1 MFKKTIVLFILLIFL
16 NGCSSNKVKD
26 ISVSLNTKESDF
38 YTYLGYLVI
47 PKINMKLGFYD
58 YESQLNDVNKNIELI
73 NTGISNTYLI
83 AAHSGTGTLAY
94 FNNLRYLEI
103 NDEIYLKFKNKTNKY
118 KIKNI
123 SRKIKDGK
131 IKISKE
137 ENQIIL
143 VTCDQ
148 IVKGYNLIIE
158 GKLIKN

>member
-58 YESQLNDVNKNIELI
+58 YESKLNDVNKNIELI

-94 FNNLRYLEI
+94 FNDLRYLEI

-137 ENQIIL
+137 GNQIIL

>member
-1 MFKKTIVLFILLIFL
+1 MFKKIIVLCILLIFL

-58 YESQLNDVNKNIELI
+58 YESKLNDVNKNIELI

-94 FNNLRYLEI
+94 FNDLRYLEI

>member
-73 NTGISNTYLI
+73 NTGILNTYLI

-94 FNNLRYLEI
+94 FNDLRYLEI

>member
-1 MFKKTIVLFILLIFL
+1 MFKKIIVLFILLIFL

-58 YESQLNDVNKNIELI
+58 YESNLNDVNKNIELI

-94 FNNLRYLEI
+94 FNDLRYLEI

>member
-58 YESQLNDVNKNIELI
+58 YESKLNDVNKNIELI

-94 FNNLRYLEI
+94 FNDLRYLEI
-103 NDEIYLKFKNKTNKY
+103 NDEIYVY
-118 KIKNI
+118 
-123 SRKIKDGK
+123 
-131 IKISKE
+131 
-137 ENQIIL
+137 
-143 VTCDQ
+143 TC
-148 IVKGYNLIIE
+148 E
-158 GKLIKN
+158 F

>member
-1 MFKKTIVLFILLIFL
+1 MFKKTVVLFILLIFL

-26 ISVSLNTKESDF
+26 LSVSLNTKESDF

-58 YESQLNDVNKNIELI
+58 YESKLNDVNKNIKLI

-94 FNNLRYLEI
+94 FNDLRYLEI

>member
-58 YESQLNDVNKNIELI
+58 YESNLNDVNKNIELI

-94 FNNLRYLEI
+94 FNDLRYLEI

>member
-58 YESQLNDVNKNIELI
+58 YESKLNDVNKNIELI

-94 FNNLRYLEI
+94 FNDLRYLEI

>member
-26 ISVSLNTKESDF
+26 ISVSFNTKESDF

-58 YESQLNDVNKNIELI
+58 YESKLNDVNKNIELI

-94 FNNLRYLEI
+94 FNDLRYLEI

>member
-94 FNNLRYLEI
+94 FNDLRYLEI

>member
-1 MFKKTIVLFILLIFL
+1 MFKKIIVLFILLIFL

-58 YESQLNDVNKNIELI
+58 YESKLNDVNKNIELI

-94 FNNLRYLEI
+94 FNDLRYLEI

>member
-1 MFKKTIVLFILLIFL
+1 MFKKTVVLFILLIFL

-58 YESQLNDVNKNIELI
+58 YESKLNDVNKNIKLI

-94 FNNLRYLEI
+94 FNDLRYLEI

>member
-1 MFKKTIVLFILLIFL
+1 MFKKTIILFILLIFL

-94 FNNLRYLEI
+94 FNDLRYLEI

>member
-1 MFKKTIVLFILLIFL
+1 MFKKTIILFILLIFL